1 MLARESG
8 PAGGKERAERHF
20 PHLGFGETEHVADAR
35 SGYEP
40 ILTEALALYSHD
52 RLSGQRFREGWKGV
66 GHLAHG
72 WYLRCHRGAKA
83 VVILDDAG
91 FAEEASPLRRSVIEH
106 VVALQWLAVEGE
118 RILDTVARAHAD
130 SSQRVRD
137 AVETAGWT
145 SISLGEADEAIA
157 SAAADERD
165 PANDYLQKFAARARQ
180 YGDAHTMVEYLI
192 ECGRSHPSYE
202 SAICYTDL
210 SDETFLDESTR
221 RLWQVPFATTHVL
234 EALEAVRE
242 AFDPRPWAVELRRL
256 IEQFRDVTDAVREQ
270 DGLPPA
276 EWPPLHNF

>member
-1 MLARESG
+1 MT
-8 PAGGKERAERHF
+8 P
-20 PHLGFGETEHVADAR
+20 PHLGLGKTRQVADAR

-40 ILTEALALYSHD
+40 ILTEALTLYSLE
-52 RLSGQRFREGWKGV
+52 RMGGQRFREGWQGV

-72 WYLRCHRGAKA
+72 WYLRCHRGVMA
-83 VVILDDAG
+83 ISLLGNAG

-106 VVALQWLAVEGE
+106 VVALQWLAVEGN

-145 SISLGEADEAIA
+145 SISLEDADEAIV

-165 PANDYLQKFAARARQ
+165 PANDHLQKFAARARR
-180 YGDAHTMVEYLI
+180 YSDAHTMVEYLV

-210 SDETFLDESTR
+210 SDGTFLNEPQR
-221 RLWQVPFATTHVL
+221 ALWQISFAATHVL

-242 AFDPRPWAVELRRL
+242 AFEPRPWAIELNRL
-256 IEQFRDVTDAVREQ
+256 MEQFRDVTDAVREQ

-276 EWPPLHNF
+276 EWPPLRNF